1 MGNKQR
7 VAIQWPAIVKLA
19 GSDELL
25 YLDNA
30 IDWLSLAN
38 LNRAHFISPADQL
51 VDSAGQ
57 RYFIHTNA
65 GSNLPRLQQHPTTL
79 ALQEMI
85 SWVQHHANALGHCCV
100 SKLSFTSLSQGLQIV
115 RSLAD

>member
-1 MGNKQR
+1 MSRKQL
-7 VAIQWPAIVKLA
+7 ATIQWPAIVKLA

-38 LNRAHFISPADQL
+38 LNRAHFSPEDQL

-65 GSNLPRLQQHPTTL
+65 GSNPPRLQLHPTTL